1 MTQISHLEQA
11 PARPPVRKRRRRS
24 GWLRLLIHSHW
35 MSSAISLVGMVLF
48 AITGITLNHASQ
60 IETKP
65 VIVSRTAEL
74 PAPLQRELADREQQ
88 GSAMLPSQLADW
100 LAEQFSVRA
109 GGRHADWSTD
119 EIYLSMPAPGA
130 DAWLAIDRNSG
141 VVEFESTSRGWVA
154 FFNDLHKGR
163 HTGTAWSWFLDVFA
177 IATLVFCITGLLLL
191 YERAKHRRWTWPLVG
206 LGLIAPWLLIIFLI
220 H

>member
-1 MTQISHLEQA
+1 
-11 PARPPVRKRRRRS
+11 
-24 GWLRLLIHSHW
+24 

-60 IETKP
+60 IETTP
-65 VIVSRTAEL
+65 VIVNRSAEL
-74 PAPLQRELADREQQ
+74 PSSMHSELAELDLD
-88 GSAMLPSQLADW
+88 GLALLPVDLVDW
-100 LAEQFSVRA
+100 LGEQFSVRA
-109 GGRHADWSTD
+109 QGRQADWSAD

-130 DAWLAIDRNSG
+130 DAWLAIDRYSG
-141 VVEFESTSRGWVA
+141 LVEFESTSRGWVA
-154 FFNDLHKGR
+154 YFNDLHKGR

-206 LGLIAPWLLIIFLI
+206 FGLIAPWLLIIFLI